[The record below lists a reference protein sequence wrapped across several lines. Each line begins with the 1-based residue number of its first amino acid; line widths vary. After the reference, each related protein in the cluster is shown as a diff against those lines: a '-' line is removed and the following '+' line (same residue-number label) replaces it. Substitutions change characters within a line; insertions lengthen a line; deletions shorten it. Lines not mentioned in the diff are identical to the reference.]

1 MISNDEIDTELKKKL
16 FNVLGPVVATG
27 KDFDWIC
34 QAILGAL
41 CMQYV
46 SVPVLRAGGVI
57 FTLILQFCPHLF
69 FYYSQRTRT
78 HEAHV
83 RLPLCLVEPEY
94 VSFLGTGY
102 GAVRCLHRI
111 SFLARLNSIIEEA
124 TDRVVLGKT
133 NAVNSC
139 KSHHSFI

>member
-1 MISNDEIDTELKKKL
+1 
-16 FNVLGPVVATG
+16 
-27 KDFDWIC
+27 
-34 QAILGAL
+34 
-41 CMQYV
+41 
-46 SVPVLRAGGVI
+46 
-57 FTLILQFCPHLF
+57 
-69 FYYSQRTRT
+69 
-78 HEAHV
+78 
-83 RLPLCLVEPEY
+83 VEPEY